1 MKLRSNVKT
10 MLAAVA
16 VTCSLGAIAAPVG
29 LTSPVLTGPGTTYLP
44 CPLPTVCFNLAPT
57 AVDVSDALNGAGNV
71 ELNRFGGFPTPLTP
85 VTTLSGTLGPAGPA
99 ITLSSLVL
107 SDWTNNSN
115 ALVRQYV
122 TAAAASAS
130 LTLTAAQLGTIE
142 TAFLTPTPLLANLL
156 FPAGMEPWRAVSDP
170 NVSYVQYEDSTV
182 SIGLDGFLDAS
193 TFLSFLLGKPLGPGL
208 GASEV
213 VKVTYNGQT
222 DYKYG
227 FKAMATGYASNNG
240 APMTGVYDLKIP
252 EPTSL
257 ALLGVALAGLAVSR
271 RKSNKAT
278 HTIC

>member
-16 VTCSLGAIAAPVG
+16 VTCSMGAFAAHVP
-29 LTSPVLTGPGTTYLP
+29 LTPLSLIGDATAYLP
-44 CPLPTVCFNLAPT
+44 CTPVCAPVPSATLANAIT
-57 AVDVSDALNGAGNV
+57 ALNGPGNV
-71 ELNRFGGFPTPLTP
+71 QLNAFGGAPA
-85 VTTLSGTLGPAGPA
+85 TTLSGTFGPAGPA

-257 ALLGVALAGLAVSR
+257 ALLGVALAGLAATSR

-278 HTIC
+278 STV